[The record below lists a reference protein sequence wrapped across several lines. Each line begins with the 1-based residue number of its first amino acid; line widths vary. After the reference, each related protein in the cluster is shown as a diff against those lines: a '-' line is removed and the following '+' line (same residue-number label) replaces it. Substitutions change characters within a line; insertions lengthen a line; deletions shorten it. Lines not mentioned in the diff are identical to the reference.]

1 MNILQIVLT
10 NTSTIDTSLPFL
22 WAVKQKYPNSRI
34 TILYCVGNK
43 KQVLRDSAFVD
54 EFCNKLGIDQ
64 IDLSDFLSLPKIGK
78 KLWRYFFKYSTNDNY
93 PIRKLL
99 QQPSLLF
106 KGRHL
111 SYIGMAFR
119 KKIETA
125 LGNSLVR
132 LKDIDKIIQPDIVLF
147 DLRQKTRFY
156 GRNQL
161 FQYFYE
167 NKPITVLLPHSPHDI
182 TPYSEITSFDEK
194 GYFFPDFCK
203 YWIAFKHSRA
213 FEKFPGRSDDFLY
226 CGYSAFD
233 SRWLAFNKNNASVRT
248 KKRCLILIRNFYPEN
263 VNVPEGEWF
272 TVSYESNLIY
282 LNRVADAVNRVDLP
296 IEFVIKPHPKASLP
310 KTKELIESTNLK
322 NWVISYESFYE
333 QIKDIDF
340 VISTFTTSLLIPQMS
355 GIPTILVED
364 YVQQYVHNWNVLK
377 EMYKGLSLYSSPED
391 DLQKKINQALME
403 YNPDDDINHLRQY
416 FPDNNLDY
424 TLNMF
429 EKLMHEKKN

>member
-22 WAVKQKYPNSRI
+22 WAVKQKYPEARI

-54 EFCNKLGIDQ
+54 EFCNDHGIEQ
-64 IDLSDFLSLPKIGK
+64 IDLSDFLNLPKIGK
-78 KLWRYFFKYSTNDNY
+78 KLWRYFFRFSTNDSY
-93 PIRKLL
+93 PVRKLL
-99 QQPSLLF
+99 QQPTLLF

-119 KKIETA
+119 NKFETA
-125 LGNSLVR
+125 LGSRLVK
-132 LKDIDKIIQPDIVLF
+132 LKNIDKLIQPDIVLF

-156 GRNQL
+156 GRDQL
-161 FQYFYE
+161 FQYFYD
-167 NKPITVLLPHSPHDI
+167 NKPVTILLPHSPHDI

-194 GYFFPDFCK
+194 GEFFPDFCK

-213 FEKFPGRSDDFLY
+213 FEKFSDRRDDFLY
-226 CGYSAFD
+226 CGYAAFD
-233 SRWLAFNKNNASVRT
+233 SRWLAFNKHIPSLRK
-248 KKRCLILIRNFYPEN
+248 KKRCLLLIRNFYPERIK
-263 VNVPEGEWF
+263 VPEGEWF
-272 TVSYESNLIY
+272 TVSYESNWSY
-282 LNRVADAVNRVDLP
+282 LNRIADAVSRINIPVD
-296 IEFVIKPHPKASLP
+296 FVIKPHPKASLP

-322 NWVISYESFYE
+322 DWVISYESFYE

-355 GIPTILVED
+355 GIPTVLVKD
-364 YVQQYVHNWNVLK
+364 YVQDYVNKWEVLK
-377 EMYKGLSLYSSPED
+377 EMYKGLSLYCSPED
-391 DLQKKINQALME
+391 DLSRMINHALTD
-403 YNPDDDINHLRQY
+403 YNPIDDINHLRRY
-416 FPDNNLDY
+416 FPDNNLED

-429 EKLMHEKKN
+429 ENLINEKKN

>member
-22 WAVKQKYPNSRI
+22 WAVKQKYPKSRI

-54 EFCNKLGIDQ
+54 EFCNKLGIEQ

-99 QQPSLLF
+99 QQSGLLF
-106 KGRHL
+106 KGKHL

-119 KKIETA
+119 KKFETA
-125 LGNSLVR
+125 LGNRLVR
-132 LKDIDKIIQPDIVLF
+132 LRDIDKVIQPDIVLF

-156 GRNQL
+156 GRDQL
-161 FQYFYE
+161 FQYFYI
-167 NKPITVLLPHSPHDI
+167 NKPLTVLLPHSPHDI

-194 GYFFPDFCK
+194 GEFFPDFCK

-213 FEKFPGRSDDFLY
+213 LEKFPERMDDFLY

-233 SRWLAFNKNNASVRT
+233 SRWLAFNKSNPVVRT
-248 KKRCLILIRNFYPEN
+248 KKRCLLLIRNFYPEN

-282 LNRVADAVNRVDLP
+282 LNRVANAISRVDMP
-296 IEFVIKPHPKASLP
+296 IEVVIKPHPKASLP

-322 NWVISYESFYE
+322 DWVISYESFYE
-333 QIKDIDF
+333 QIKNVDF

-364 YVQQYVHNWNVLK
+364 YVQEYVNKWDVLK

-391 DLQKKINQALME
+391 DLSKKINHAIWD
-403 YNPDDDINHLRQY
+403 YKPSDDINHLRQY
-416 FPDNNLDY
+416 FPDNNLEN
-424 TLNMF
+424 TLKMF
-429 EKLMHEKKN
+429 ENLIHEKKI